1 MERVAKLG
9 DVDVAPLKL
18 TFFPGLCESFYRSM
32 KVINAGVCVCEN
44 WYNLCY
50 LLSLFSRH
58 FRVWMWQERGWKSVF
73 WWLLSADIQEAKYS
87 IQYFH
92 KGNKGLKS
100 EIFSR
105 SSPHFLISRHDLKIL
120 NQNWG
125 SMFGASKQI
134 NWEAA
139 NSTSHILSKIL
150 VEILFSFSILR
161 KILL

>member
-92 KGNKGLKS
+92 TWPKQ
-100 EIFSR
+100 EFTI
-105 SSPHFLISRHDLKIL
+105 SPHVIYYQFWFENVKSWLQKKSR
-120 NQNWG
+120 
-125 SMFGASKQI
+125 
-134 NWEAA
+134 
-139 NSTSHILSKIL
+139 ILSD
-150 VEILFSFSILR
+150 EIVVQLSRPTIIAKWSSNIVQ
-161 KILL
+161 K